1 MQLNP
6 SEISELIK
14 SRIQSLDAGAQMRTQ
29 GTVVSVT
36 DGICRIHGLS
46 DVMQGEM
53 LEFPKDTF
61 GLALNLERDSVGAV
75 ILGEYEHITEGDTVK
90 TTGRI
95 LSVPVGPEL
104 LGRVVNS
111 LGQPIDGKG
120 PIEAKESDVIEKVA
134 PGVIWRQSV
143 SQPVQTG
150 LKSIDAM
157 VPIGRGQRELI
168 IGDRQTGKT
177 AVAIDTI
184 INQKGKDLICVYVA
198 VGQKAST
205 IANVVRKLEEYGAM
219 EYTIVVAASASES
232 AAMQYIAPYSGCTMG
247 EYFRDR
253 GQDALI
259 IYDDLTKQAW
269 AYRQVS
275 LLLRRPP
282 GREAYP
288 GDVFYLHSRL
298 LERAARVN
306 PEYVENFTQG
316 KVKGKTGSLT
326 ALPVIETQA
335 GDVTAFVPTNVI
347 SITDGQI
354 FLETDLF
361 NAGIRPAINAGISVS
376 RVGGAAQTKIMKR
389 RDTGG
394 GVRLALAQ
402 YRELAAFA
410 QFASDLDEATRKQLE
425 RGRMVT
431 ELMKQPQYQP
441 LQVWEMALTL
451 FAVNNGYFDDIDV
464 KKALAAEKSMRDHVK
479 DKAADLVQRMEEAK
493 DLPEQDEAALKAV
506 IDDWKKNGSF

>member
-1 MQLNP
+1 
-6 SEISELIK
+6 
-14 SRIQSLDAGAQMRTQ
+14 
-29 GTVVSVT
+29 VVSVT

-53 LEFPKDTF
+53 LEFPKNTF
-61 GLALNLERDSVGAV
+61 GLALNLERDSVGSV
-75 ILGEYEHITEGDTVK
+75 ILGEYQQISEGDTVK
-90 TTGRI
+90 TTGKI
-95 LSVPVGPEL
+95 LSVPIGPEL

-111 LGQPIDGKG
+111 LGLPIDGKG
-120 PIEAKESDVIEKVA
+120 PINAKLTDVIEKVA
-134 PGVIWRQSV
+134 PGVIARQSV

-150 LKSIDAM
+150 LKAIDAM

-177 AVAIDTI
+177 AVAVDTI
-184 INQKGKDLICVYVA
+184 INQKGKDLFCVYVA
-198 VGQKAST
+198 IGQKAST
-205 IANVVRKLEEYGAM
+205 IANVVRKLEEHGAM
-219 EYTIVVAASASES
+219 AYTIIVAASASES

-306 PEYVENFTQG
+306 PAYVEKFTNGQ
-316 KVKGKTGSLT
+316 VKGKTGSLT

-361 NAGIRPAINAGISVS
+361 NAGIRPAINAGVSVS

-464 KKALAAEKSMRDHVK
+464 KKALAAERSLRDYLKSKFPIIVKSME
-479 DKAADLVQRMEEAK
+479 DKK
-493 DLPEQDEAALKAV
+493 DLSAEDEKSLHEAIK
-506 IDDWKKNGSF
+506 DWKKNGSF

>member
-1 MQLNP
+1 MQQLKP
-6 SEISELIK
+6 SEISELIR
-14 SRIQSLDAGAQMRTQ
+14 SQIQGLALSANARTQ

-36 DGICRIHGLS
+36 DGICRVHGLS
-46 DVMQGEM
+46 DAMAGEM
-53 LEFPKDTF
+53 LEFPNNTF
-61 GLALNLERDSVGAV
+61 GLALNLERDSVGVV
-75 ILGEYEHITEGDTVK
+75 ILGQYEHISEGDTVK
-90 TTGRI
+90 CTGRI
-95 LSVPVGPEL
+95 LDVPVGPEL
-104 LGRVVNS
+104 IGRVVNS

-120 PIEAKESDVIEKVA
+120 PVNAKMTDVIEKVA
-134 PGVIWRQSV
+134 PGVIERQSV

-150 LKSIDAM
+150 LKSIDSM

-177 AVAIDTI
+177 AVAIDAI
-184 INQKGKDLICVYVA
+184 INQKGKDLICIYVA
-198 VGQKAST
+198 IGQKASSVV
-205 IANVVRKLEEYGAM
+205 NVVRKLEEHGAM
-219 EYTIVVAASASES
+219 AYTIVVAATAAES
-232 AAMQYIAPYSGCTMG
+232 AAMQFIAPYSGCTMG

-306 PEYVENFTQG
+306 PAYVEKFTKG
-316 KVKGKTGSLT
+316 EVKGKTGSLT
-326 ALPVIETQA
+326 ALPIIETQA

-361 NAGIRPAINAGISVS
+361 NAGVRPAINAGISVS
-376 RVGGAAQTKIMKR
+376 RVGGAAQTKVIKKL
-389 RDTGG
+389 GG

-410 QFASDLDEATRKQLE
+410 QFASDLDDTTRKQLE
-425 RGRMVT
+425 RGRLVT
-431 ELMKQPQYQP
+431 ELMKQPQYEP
-441 LQVWEMALTL
+441 LQVWEMALSL
-451 FAVNNGYFDDIDV
+451 FAVNNSYFDDVDV
-464 KKALAAEKSMRDHVK
+464 AKALAAERAMLAHVK
-479 DKAADLVQRMEEAK
+479 AKYAALVERIESTK
-493 DLPEQDEAALKAV
+493 DLSKEDEAELHEAMK
-506 IDDWKKNGSF
+506 DFKKNGSY

>member
-14 SRIQSLDAGAQMRTQ
+14 SRIQGLEASADVRNQ
-29 GTVVSVT
+29 GTVISVT
-36 DGICRIHGLS
+36 DGIVRIHGLS
-46 DVMQGEM
+46 EVMQGEM
-53 LEFPKDTF
+53 LEFPGNTF

-75 ILGEYEHITEGDTVK
+75 ILGEYEHISEGDIVK

-95 LSVPVGPEL
+95 LEVPVGPEL
-104 LGRVVNS
+104 IGRVVDT
-111 LGQPIDGKG
+111 LGNPIDGKG
-120 PIEAKESDVIEKVA
+120 PINAKMTDAIEKIA
-134 PGVIWRQSV
+134 PGVIWRKSV

-150 LKSIDAM
+150 LKSIDSM

-168 IGDRQTGKT
+168 IGDRQCGKT
-177 AVAIDTI
+177 AVAVDTI
-184 INQKGKDLICVYVA
+184 INQKGKDLICIYVA
-198 VGQKAST
+198 IGQKASS
-205 IANVVRKLEEYGAM
+205 IVNVVRNLEETGAM
-219 EYTIVVAASASES
+219 D
-232 AAMQYIAPYSGCTMG
+232 
-247 EYFRDR
+247 EYFSDR

-269 AYRQVS
+269 AYRQIS

-298 LERAARVN
+298 LERAARVSE
-306 PEYVENFTQG
+306 EYVEKFTKG
-316 KVKGKTGSLT
+316 EVKGKSGSLT

-361 NAGIRPAINAGISVS
+361 NAGIRPAINAGVSVS

-431 ELMKQPQYQP
+431 ELMKQQQYQP

-451 FAVNNGYFDDIDV
+451 FAVNTGYYDDIDV
-464 KKALAAEKSMRDHVK
+464 KKALPAEKSMRDYIK
-479 DKAADLVQRMEEAK
+479 TKY
-493 DLPEQDEAALKAV
+493 AALAGLMDKELSGDDEKALNEA
-506 IDDWKKNGSF
+506 IKD

>member
-1 MQLNP
+1 MQLNA

-14 SRIQSLDAGAQMRTQ
+14 SKIQNLAVSAEMRNQ

-36 DGICRIHGLS
+36 DGIVRIHGLS
-46 DVMQGEM
+46 DVMAGEM
-53 LEFPKDTF
+53 LEFPKNTF

-75 ILGEYEHITEGDTVK
+75 VLGPYEHISEGDTVK
-90 TTGRI
+90 CTGRI
-95 LSVPVGPEL
+95 LDVPVGPEL
-104 LGRVVNS
+104 IGRVVNS

-120 PIEAKESDVIEKVA
+120 PINAKMTDVIEKVA
-134 PGVIWRQSV
+134 PGVIQRQSV

-150 LKSIDAM
+150 LKAIDSM

-177 AVAIDTI
+177 AVAVDTI
-184 INQKGKDLICVYVA
+184 INQKGKDLFCVYVA
-198 VGQKAST
+198 IGQKASN
-205 IANVVRKLEEYGAM
+205 IANVVRKLEEHGAM
-219 EYTIVVAASASES
+219 EYTIVVAATASES

-269 AYRQVS
+269 AYRQIS

-306 PEYVENFTQG
+306 EEYVEKFTNG
-316 KVKGKTGSLT
+316 AVKGKTGSLT
-326 ALPVIETQA
+326 ALPIIETQA
-335 GDVTAFVPTNVI
+335 GDVSAFVPTNVI

-361 NAGIRPAINAGISVS
+361 NAGIRPAVNAGISVS
-376 RVGGAAQTKIMKR
+376 RVGGAAQTTIMKKLS
-389 RDTGG
+389 GG
-394 GVRLALAQ
+394 IRISLAQ

-410 QFASDLDEATRKQLE
+410 QFASDLDDATRKQLE
-425 RGRMVT
+425 RGQRVT
-431 ELMKQPQYQP
+431 ELMKQKQYAPMSIAQ
-441 LQVWEMALTL
+441 MALSIY
-451 FAVNNGYFDDIDV
+451 AVNEGYMDDVPMNKI
-464 KKALAAEKSMRDHVK
+464 AAFEEGLHAHMANSYGELMNKIVATGAWDK
-479 DKAADLVQRMEEAK
+479 DIEATFK
-493 DLPEQDEAALKAV
+493 QIVSEFKTT
-506 IDDWKKNGSF
+506 GSW